1 MGEQTKFLFFASLV
15 PNNILEKVVRRRLR
29 RPMFPNENKD
39 SIDNMAE
46 AVGEA
51 EFEDSQDPYVWLLP
65 DQSMHR

>member
-1 MGEQTKFLFFASLV
+1 MSNV
-15 PNNILEKVVRRRLR
+15 
-29 RPMFPNENKD
+29 PNENKD